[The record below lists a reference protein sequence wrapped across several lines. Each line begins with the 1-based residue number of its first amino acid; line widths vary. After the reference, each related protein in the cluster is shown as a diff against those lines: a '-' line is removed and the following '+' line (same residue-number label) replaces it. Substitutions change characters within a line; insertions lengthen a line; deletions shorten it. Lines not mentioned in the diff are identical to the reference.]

1 MKNSPLTNGFALM
14 TGFALVC
21 GLSSGLLAA
30 TSALDVVSAERTGEA
45 ADSVELGT
53 VKPIG
58 APPSR
63 DVIKDLAIPVPRGN
77 PLWSVP
83 LSALTATQ
91 ERPIFSASRRPP
103 PRAVVAPVVEQ
114 AGASPPPPPAEPE
127 RPPLALIGA
136 VVGDT
141 DSIAVFVD
149 RTSQKMIRLRPGEA
163 HAGWVLDAVARRE
176 VTLRKAD
183 RSETIEMKATDVPVQ
198 GSAPML
204 PAAGLPALAPRS
216 AGTMDTNYSPF
227 TPRSTPKNGESD
239 GL

>member
-1 MKNSPLTNGFALM
+1 MKKLSLSSGFVMLS
-14 TGFALVC
+14 GVLVAA
-21 GLSSGLLAA
+21 GLSSALWAA
-30 TSALDVVSAERTGEA
+30 TSALDVAPGERASEPP
-45 ADSVELGT
+45 DSVELGT

-63 DVIKDLAIPVPRGN
+63 EAAKPVPRGN

-83 LSALTATQ
+83 LSALTITQ

-114 AGASPPPPPAEPE
+114 ASAPPPPPPAEPE

-141 DSIAVFVD
+141 DSIAVFID
-149 RTSQKMIRLRPGEA
+149 RTSQKMIRLRPGEE
-163 HAGWVLDAVARRE
+163 HAGWVLNAVARRE

-183 RSETIEMKATDVPVQ
+183 RSETIELKAADVPVQ
-198 GSAPML
+198 ASVPGPGGAT
-204 PAAGLPALAPRS
+204 GLPAMPPKS
-216 AGTMDTNYSPF
+216 GGTLDSNYAPF
-227 TPRSTPKNGESD
+227 TPRATPKNGESD

>member
-1 MKNSPLTNGFALM
+1 M
-14 TGFALVC
+14 TGVALVC

-30 TSALDVVSAERTGEA
+30 TSALDVVPGERTGEA
-45 ADSVELGT
+45 TDSVELGT

-58 APPSR
+58 APPS
-63 DVIKDLAIPVPRGN
+63 KDLAKPVPRGN

-103 PRAVVAPVVEQ
+103 PRAVVAPVAEQ
-114 AGASPPPPPAEPE
+114 VSAPPPSPLAEPE

-183 RSETIEMKATDVPVQ
+183 RSETIELKAADGPVQ

-204 PAAGLPALAPRS
+204 PVAVPKS
-216 AGTMDTNYSPF
+216 VGTLDTNYSPF

>member
-1 MKNSPLTNGFALM
+1 MKRSPRTNGFALL
-14 TGFALVC
+14 TGVMLVI
-21 GLSSGLLAA
+21 GLSSGLWAA
-30 TSALDVVSAERTGEA
+30 TSTLDVVPGERTGEA

-63 DVIKDLAIPVPRGN
+63 DAVKDLAKPVPRGN

-103 PRAVVAPVVEQ
+103 PHAVVAPLVEQ
-114 AGASPPPPPAEPE
+114 VSAPPVPPLAEPE

-198 GSAPML
+198 GSAPVL
-204 PAAGLPALAPRS
+204 PVATPKS
-216 AGTMDTNYSPF
+216 IGTLDTNYAPF